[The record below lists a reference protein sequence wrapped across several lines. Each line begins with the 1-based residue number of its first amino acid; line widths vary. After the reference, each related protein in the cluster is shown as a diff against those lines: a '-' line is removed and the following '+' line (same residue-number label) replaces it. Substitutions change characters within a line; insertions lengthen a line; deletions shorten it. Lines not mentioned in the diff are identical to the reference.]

1 MGPVHKGTSLAK
13 QGRRLSGYAVVME
26 EAIVEASSLPS
37 RTVCLIWALQL
48 SKGKKTNIY
57 TDSRYAF
64 ATLHVHGALYK
75 ERGLLTANRKCIK
88 NKEEISTLL
97 DAVWEPEKVAVMH
110 CWGHQKEDT
119 PQTGGNR
126 LADKAVKHVAEKS
139 GPAGGG
145 SIRTFVL
152 SKMPELTLTLPQYTL
167 AQDQLA
173 EAERATKNEKGQCC
187 PGT

>member
-1 MGPVHKGTSLAK
+1 MGYT
-13 QGRRLSGYAVVME
+13 VVTE

-37 RTVCLIWALQL
+37 HWSAQQAELRALIRALQL

-75 ERGLLTANRKCIK
+75 ERGPVTTNREDIK
-88 NKEEISTLL
+88 NKEEISTRL

-110 CWGHQKEDT
+110 CWGHQKGDT

-126 LADKAVKHVAEKS
+126 LADKSTKHAAEKS

-173 EAERATKNEKGQCC
+173 EAERATKNEKRQYC
-187 PGT
+187 PRT